1 MPNYYNKDK
10 AKPTYTPTKIGGS
23 GGTLGGPSQS
33 PAGDAGKFNL
43 DLTDPVGSA
52 GQSIGSAVDFGSG
65 LIGGVAGA
73 VGSIG
78 LGDGANLGAIGDHAD
93 DAALYLRFVEAA

>member
-52 GQSIGSAVDFGSG
+52 G
-65 LIGGVAGA
+65 
-73 VGSIG
+73 
-78 LGDGANLGAIGDHAD
+78 
-93 DAALYLRFVEAA
+93 